1 RRLGCRKAPPPA
13 AAGAAADDRRIERHR
28 PAHRSAAL
36 DLAIRAWTPVFARL
50 RGAVPQFVYDSFWP
64 DGWQARQR
72 DDLAR
77 LLDETPGDVHVAVI
91 AGTVVGWVCTRIHAE
106 DTMGG
111 GSLWRSRTR
120 PPRPG
125 SWGRGGGTTPGRGR
139 GGAGAGCRDAD
150 GHGGDRRRSG
160 ARARPAAVRGGRLPA
175 LAGRPLLQGP
185 HLRAASAAARS
196 GRRVTT
202 SASRRTRSRTSTN
215 GNLGVSRT

>member
-1 RRLGCRKAPPPA
+1 MNDASQERRDGP
-13 AAGAAADDRRIERHR
+13 ADDLRIEPYR

-77 LLDETPGDVHVAVI
+77 LLDEPPGDVDVAVI

-106 DTMGG
+106 DSMGEVHVVVVDPDHQ
-111 GSLWRSRTR
+111 GSGVGRALMDHAQARARDAGMRMVMVETGDDPGHEPARQLYEGAGYQRWPVARYFKDLTSEPR

-125 SWGRGGGTTPGRGR
+125 
-139 GGAGAGCRDAD
+139 AAD
-150 GHGGDRRRSG
+150 G
-160 ARARPAAVRGGRLPA
+160 
-175 LAGRPLLQGP
+175 
-185 HLRAASAAARS
+185 
-196 GRRVTT
+196 
-202 SASRRTRSRTSTN
+202 
-215 GNLGVSRT
+215 